1 MIFRKLIILSSVAVL
16 TYVSANFNF
25 VNLQAALTPPASYD
39 YSYRSR
45 TVSGNTLFYTQADEI
60 VWYTRTGASY
70 PYDYSSIGTY
80 GPAGM
85 DITMT
90 FNKSNI
96 LWTEGT
102 GLFAGKY
109 RPHTSYSYIGS
120 DSTVGTV
127 SSKNYL
133 KFDNQTNKD
142 YILYLD
148 FSSTSDNNYYTTLI
162 NDITLRLH
170 STAIIIS
177 TSTLLNLYIPAY
189 SYLSFQTSSTS
200 GARYFDA
207 WYLKDL
213 GVSASYD
220 AGYND
225 GYDEGEVDGYELG
238 YDDGNEDGL
247 GAVPIENLFTAIFAG
262 VSQIFNINIF
272 GAISL
277 GTIIIAP
284 IAIALLWYILG
295 IVSGVGGKK

>member
-1 MIFRKLIILSSVAVL
+1 MILKKLIILSSVAVL

-45 TVSGNTLFYTQADEI
+45 TVSGNTLFYNEANEI
-60 VWYTRTGASY
+60 VWYTRTGASF
-70 PYDYSSIGTY
+70 PYDFFSTGTY
-80 GPAGM
+80 GPTGM
-85 DITMT
+85 DITMR
-90 FNKSNI
+90 FDKSTI

-120 DSTVGTV
+120 DNTVGTIGFKV
-127 SSKNYL
+127 SL
-133 KFDNQTNKD
+133 IFDNQTNKD
-142 YILYLD
+142 YLLSFDASTTAVNANYQYVID
-148 FSSTSDNNYYTTLI
+148 DITQASSSIVSTSMNYFL
-162 NDITLRLH
+162 
-170 STAIIIS
+170 
-177 TSTLLNLYIPAY
+177 IPAY
-189 SYLSFQTSSTS
+189 RNIRISSNNTSA
-200 GARYFDA
+200 ARYFDA
-207 WYLKDL
+207 WYLEDL
-213 GVSASYD
+213 GISSSYD
-220 AGYND
+220 NGYND

-262 VSQIFNINIF
+262 VAEIFNINIF

-295 IVSGVGGKK
+295 IVSGVGSKK